1 MKKTILLTTGLLL
14 FFAATTY
21 TFAQSSNRDYPTQ
34 LNSSEITGNMNDHKK
49 ESFYSFTAGP
59 GELTITLDVNANR
72 DEQGVL
78 NFDLFARNGA
88 TSLACCYFAQGDGG
102 GTGREVATVKL
113 TKRQTVIL
121 HTTNGPIGGGTFRI
135 RLSGA
140 TTFGGSTG
148 GGDYSNDNGNGRERG
163 EGGEQINVPTSGIL
177 HIRMKNG
184 TTKDID
190 LSLIRSVTVRP

>member
-14 FFAATTY
+14 LLAATSFTS
-21 TFAQSSNRDYPTQ
+21 AQSSNRDRPTP
-34 LNSSEITGNMNDHKK
+34 LTSNELRGVLGENKDEH
-49 ESFYSFTAGP
+49 FYSFTAGP
-59 GELTITLDVNANR
+59 GELTITADIEPAQGSGTTNITFELLDRNAAKALLCC
-72 DEQGVL
+72 EYVQGD
-78 NFDLFARNGA
+78 FGA
-88 TSLACCYFAQGDGG
+88 T
-102 GTGREVATVKL
+102 GRKVASVKL
-113 TKRQTVIL
+113 TKRETVIL
-121 HTTNGPIGGGTFRI
+121 HITEDGGNGTFRF
-135 RLSGA
+135 RFSGA
-140 TTFGGSTG
+140 TSFGGSTG